1 MDRLTNNPDK
11 RARVLVVSLPGIMQN
26 MLRETFSRRLD
37 VDVVGVASGGLSAV
51 RIIQQKQPHLVVIDS
66 NLPSSEANALVL
78 WMKEE
83 CQQIC
88 SLVLAETTQQLNRA
102 TSVGADIVMR
112 SYSLADNLDS
122 VFVNMSAI
130 YTNISVGKTDSNTK
144 KEA

>member
-1 MDRLTNNPDK
+1 VDRLTNNPDK

>member
-1 MDRLTNNPDK
+1 
-11 RARVLVVSLPGIMQN
+11 
-26 MLRETFSRRLD
+26 
-37 VDVVGVASGGLSAV
+37 LSVV